1 MKTIKT
7 LFAILFLSTFFIACE
22 ADAVNDEVGIEE
34 LDSFDKLADEDDEG
48 SIHPEE
54 SNGSL

>member
-22 ADAVNDEVGIEE
+22 ADSVNDEVGIEDIE
-34 LDSFDKLADEDDEG
+34 TFNVEDEDGQEVNPPK
-48 SIHPEE
+48 S
-54 SNGSL
+54 